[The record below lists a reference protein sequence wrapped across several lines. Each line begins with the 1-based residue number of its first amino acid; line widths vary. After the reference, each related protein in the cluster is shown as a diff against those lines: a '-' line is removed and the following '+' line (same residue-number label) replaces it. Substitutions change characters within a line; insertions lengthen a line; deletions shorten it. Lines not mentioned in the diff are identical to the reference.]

1 MRQIVLDTETTGLTV
16 EDGHR
21 IIEIGCVEVINRRL
35 TGRHLHLYLNPER
48 EVDEGA
54 RAVHGMSLDMLLDKP
69 RFPEVAAE
77 LIRFVADAEVL
88 IHNASFDVGFLDAE
102 LARLGLPSFATGC
115 RVTDTLRLARELH
128 PGKRNS
134 LDVLCERYG
143 ISNAHRKLHGALL
156 DAELLADVYL
166 AMTRGQ
172 DSLEIA
178 LHGGS
183 AQRVASGESSGWPPV
198 GLRVVSPLPEE
209 RQAHLDYLAGVAKE
223 IRRPALWS
231 SLEPADAA
239 PSA

>member
-69 RFPEVAAE
+69 RFPEVAAD
-77 LIRFVADAEVL
+77 LTAFVADAEVL

-102 LARLGLPSFATGC
+102 LARLGLPPFAAGC

-183 AQRVASGESSGWPPV
+183 ARAQAAGDATEWPPV
-198 GLRVVSPLPEE
+198 GLRVVAPLPQES
-209 RQAHLDYLAGVAKE
+209 QAHLDYLAGIAKE
-223 IRRPALWS
+223 AKRPALWS
-231 SLEPADAA
+231 SLEPAEAVPPA
-239 PSA
+239 

>member
-77 LIRFVADAEVL
+77 LIGFVADAEVL

-102 LARLGLPSFATGC
+102 LARVGLPPFSSGC

-178 LHGGS
+178 LHGGG
-183 AQRVASGESSGWPPV
+183 AQAVSMNEPSHWPPI
-198 GLRVVSPLPEE
+198 GLKVVAPLPEE
-209 RQAHLDYLAGVAKE
+209 CQAHLDYLAGIAREAK
-223 IRRPALWS
+223 RPALWS
-231 SLEPADAA
+231 GLEPAEAV